1 VGLAGGVRIVSPLAG
16 RRVLVTGASGFIGGR
31 IAERLVVE
39 CGAQVRVTVRSVA
52 RAATLS
58 RFPFEIAIADLRD
71 RDAVVR
77 AVDGCDVV
85 IHCALGNDGT
95 LRDRRAVDVD
105 GTKNLL
111 DASVRSDV
119 SSFVHTSTVAVYEN
133 PGSGVL
139 DETSPPTKSR
149 DPYAVGKREGERV
162 ALGYASQLPV
172 TVVQPTTVYGPRA
185 GVHGS
190 AIISELVS
198 SRIPLPAHGEGIC
211 NAVYIDDLVTAML
224 LAATSDRVRGERLL
238 ISGPEYPTWRE
249 FYGAFERML
258 GLERTVPMSEADALA
273 LWKRD
278 ARRRWLVPDAW
289 RVVRT
294 DAELRRRLLE
304 THEGAV
310 VRRVAERVLP
320 QRVFAPERWEA
331 APEPEEAEPPLA
343 AFKPEVVRMLA
354 STARVRIEKAR
365 ASLGYDPAFGLAAGM
380 RLTEAW
386 ARWAGLVPE

>member
-1 VGLAGGVRIVSPLAG
+1 MSALAG

-31 IAERLVVE
+31 VAERLVVE
-39 CGAQVRVTVRSVA
+39 CGAQVRVAVRSVA
-52 RAATLS
+52 RAAPLS
-58 RFPFEIAIADLRD
+58 RFPVEVAIADVRD
-71 RDAVVR
+71 RDAVMR

-85 IHCALGNDGT
+85 IHCALGTDGS

-105 GTKNLL
+105 GTRNLL
-111 DASVRSDV
+111 DAALQAKV
-119 SSFVHTSTVAVYEN
+119 SSFVHTSTVSVYEN

-139 DETSPPTKSR
+139 DETTALTKSR

-162 ALGYASQLPV
+162 ALGYAAQLPV

-190 AIISELVS
+190 AIISELRS
-198 SRIPLPAHGEGIC
+198 FRIPLPAGGDGIC

-224 LAATSDRVRGERLL
+224 LAATSDRARGERLL
-238 ISGPEYPTWRE
+238 ISGAEYPTWRE

-258 GLERTVPMSEADALA
+258 GVARTVPMSEAAALA
-273 LWKRD
+273 LWKRES
-278 ARRRWLVPDAW
+278 RRRSLLPDAW
-289 RVVRT
+289 RIVRT

-304 THEGAV
+304 TREGLV
-310 VRRVAERVLP
+310 VRRIAERILP
-320 QRVFAPERWEA
+320 ERAFAPEHWQ
-331 APEPEEAEPPLA
+331 PEPEAPSDELALA
-343 AFKPEVVRMLA
+343 AFKPELVRSLA

-365 ASLGYDPAFGLAAGM
+365 ALLGYEPAFGLSDGM

-386 ARWAGLVPE
+386 ATWAGLV

>member
-1 VGLAGGVRIVSPLAG
+1 MSTLAG

-31 IAERLVVE
+31 VAERLVVE
-39 CGAQVRVTVRSVA
+39 CGAQVRVAVRSVA

-58 RFPFEIAIADLRD
+58 RFPVEVAIADVRD
-71 RDAVVR
+71 RDAVAR

-105 GTKNLL
+105 GTRNLL
-111 DASVRSDV
+111 DAAVQANV
-119 SSFVHTSTVAVYEN
+119 SSFVHTSTVSVYEN
-133 PGSGVL
+133 RGSGVL
-139 DETSPPTKSR
+139 DETTPPTKSR

-162 ALGYASQLPV
+162 TLGYATRLPV
-172 TVVQPTTVYGPRA
+172 TVLQPTTVYGPRA

-190 AIISELVS
+190 AIIAELRS
-198 SRIPLPAHGEGIC
+198 FRIPLPANGEGIC

-224 LAATSDRVRGERLL
+224 LAATTERSRGERFL
-238 ISGPEYPTWRE
+238 ISGPEHPTWRD

-258 GLERTVPMSEADALA
+258 GVERTVPMSEAETLA
-273 LWKRD
+273 LWKQES
-278 ARRRWLVPDAW
+278 RRRSLVPDAW
-289 RVVRT
+289 RIVRT

-304 THEGAV
+304 TREGAV

-320 QRVFAPERWEA
+320 ARAFAPEHW
-331 APEPEEAEPPLA
+331 APEPEPQNMELPLA
-343 AFKPEVVRMLA
+343 AFKPEVVRTLA
-354 STARVRIEKAR
+354 STARVRIDKAR
-365 ASLGYDPAFGLAAGM
+365 SVLGYEPVFGLAAGM

-386 ARWAGLVPE
+386 AKWAGLV